1 MNTTK
6 IMWAWLLNQ
15 GDIGEPGFY
24 GTPDGVNRGDSR
36 DSYLNQLQL
45 IGVDWKKTKEPAT
58 KRELQ
63 FAGTFNEPDFSEFL
77 TGTLILKNGK
87 KQKWYSSDTKLEDF
101 LPLMGKLI
109 ELVNSEKIYRD

>member
-1 MNTTK
+1 MKMNTTK

-45 IGVDWKKTKEPAT
+45 IGVDWKK
-58 KRELQ
+58 
-63 FAGTFNEPDFSEFL
+63 N
-77 TGTLILKNGK
+77 
-87 KQKWYSSDTKLEDF
+87 
-101 LPLMGKLI
+101 
-109 ELVNSEKIYRD
+109 